1 MTESLQEKWSPI
13 LEHPEV
19 PEIKDSYRKAVTT
32 VILENQERA
41 LQEDAAMLAEAAPLT
56 NPPALYIVQGSE
68 SFIAINPL
76 MLSAVGPVYQQ
87 NGSLID
93 VRQIYITGS
102 TIPIYVN
109 DSYTTVKAAID
120 AL

>member
-1 MTESLQEKWSPI
+1 MASIQLTQVYLRQTS
-13 LEHPEV
+13 
-19 PEIKDSYRKAVTT
+19 
-32 VILENQERA
+32 
-41 LQEDAAMLAEAAPLT
+41 PLT
-56 NPPALYIVQGSE
+56 NPPTLYIVQGSE

-102 TIPIYVN
+102 TAPIYVS